1 MSNSRSAN
9 ERLRRVGAWG
19 LVAVSGLAFVLV
31 AGQVDTAA
39 AFKLPKF
46 GKKKSAVAAVAAG
59 AIAKATRAKARV
71 EARGDSAAA
80 MAGMGAPHGSA
91 ASPGGTASA
100 NPSAGAPSL
109 GGASGAAADS
119 VAQAGMLDEI
129 LLSPEPYYYETVGR
143 RDPFVSLVSDAYI
156 ESSEEEDRTGPD
168 DLTVVGVLWSDTDR
182 YALVETPEGKSMIL
196 REGDRYANASVTR
209 VSPEGVTLYVSEFG
223 VGRQVRLQ
231 VIDAKKQ
238 RINHVSRER

>member
-19 LVAVSGLAFVLV
+19 LVAMSGLAFVLV

-59 AIAKATRAKARV
+59 AIAKATRAKAKV

-80 MAGMGAPHGSA
+80 LAGIGAQPGPGASPSNPTPGGSA
-91 ASPGGTASA
+91 
-100 NPSAGAPSL
+100 
-109 GGASGAAADS
+109 GGAAPDS
-119 VAQAGMLDEI
+119 AAQAGMLDEI